1 MAKQLVYIQNRVN
14 NAAIRRIKNERG
26 DLVYVVPSYTL
37 PDNCVMNGGLYPAEE
52 IAKSF
57 QTLEDTPATA
67 GHPYNTKGEY
77 ISASSPDGVL
87 YFQCGIFNKNVQR
100 VQDDT
105 YGHRVY
111 VEKHIHVETAMKTER
126 GKRIVEAI
134 DKGQP
139 IHTSTGIFM
148 DPPEKED
155 GFNAAGVA
163 YSWVARNMYFDHDA
177 ILLDEEGAA
186 TPADGVG
193 MMVNTNL
200 FKHVKHSGS
209 LMAVNSARPEI
220 NQSFNDMRELIQ
232 TKLQKKFG
240 DSDTYVWLQDF
251 DEETAV
257 FEFREA
263 SYRVRYMKDDNDDI
277 MIGDE
282 AEEVKRVTLWET
294 VAAAVKKV
302 FTSPFSGQ
310 ISTNQEGKS
319 MISKDHVQKVLTAN
333 KIDFTN
339 MNEGQMIAAYE
350 QTFKGNAAEV
360 TNQPGEQSK
369 LGEVTVNADVQKMI
383 NDTVQAAVVAALAVN
398 QQTAEAGQRTD
409 LVAKLKAN
417 GVELSEAEQKAMSVN
432 SLQNLVAKTS
442 APKSAFGL
450 AGAQMQTNA
459 AADDNDLP
467 E

>member
-14 NAAIRRIKNERG
+14 NAAIRRIKNERD

-37 PDNCVMNGGLYPAEE
+37 PDNCVMNGGLYPADE
-52 IAKSF
+52 IAKSYM
-57 QTLEDTPATA
+57 TLEDTPAPA
-67 GHPYNTKGEY
+67 GHPYDAQGNY

-126 GKRIVEAI
+126 GKRIIEAI
-134 DKGQP
+134 DAGQP
-139 IHTSTGIFM
+139 IHTSTGILM
-148 DPPEKED
+148 DQIEQPGTMNGKQY
-155 GFNAAGVA
+155 G
-163 YSWVARNMYFDHDA
+163 WVASGMLFDHDA

-193 MMVNTNL
+193 MMVNTHHFKTIRKSGALMHVNSVKINESMRDMESL
-200 FKHVKHSGS
+200 IADAVRVQFGDDDKHV
-209 LMAVNSARPEI
+209 
-220 NQSFNDMRELIQ
+220 
-232 TKLQKKFG
+232 
-240 DSDTYVWLQDF
+240 WLADWGQDY
-251 DEETAV
+251 AV
-257 FEFREA
+257 FE
-263 SYRVRYMKDDNDDI
+263 SMDSGVMRVGLSVTDKSVTFT
-277 MIGDE
+277 GE
-282 AEEVKRVTLWET
+282 PVPVKRVTKWEPT
-294 VAAAVKKV
+294 QATTEENK
-302 FTSPFSGQ
+302 TT
-310 ISTNQEGKS
+310 INNQEGKS

-333 KIDFTN
+333 KIDFSK
-339 MNEGQMIAAYE
+339 MDEAQMIAAYE

-369 LGEVTVNADVQKMI
+369 PGEVVVNAEVKQMLRELI
-383 NDTVQAAVVAALAVN
+383 GEALQTN

-409 LVAKLKAN
+409 LAAKLKAN

-442 APKSAFGL
+442 PAKGAFTL
-450 AGAQMQTNA
+450 AGGQLTNNAKTSLSDAQM
-459 AADDNDLP
+459 P